1 MFSHRYFK
9 TSTRVLL
16 QVSALLAIAAVCA
29 ACGSSAPLSVSQA
42 TQSRQSSVTI
52 TARDNSFEMPATFP
66 GGTVEVTLNNLG
78 RLPHGAQL
86 ARIHNNVSQNQVL
99 TALKKG
105 EQALF
110 PLVSFEGGPGPV
122 FPGHSQVVRL
132 NLPSGNYLAL
142 SFVRD
147 SDNIAQ
153 AAKGM
158 YRAFTVSGSPT
169 PTPAPGSPR
178 TNGQV
183 ALIDSAIRLPST
195 IRSGPIVLGVRNH
208 GKQPHEMVLLSLKP
222 GKTEHDATAFLQN
235 PRGTAPFTYM
245 GGIAALSP
253 GGMGWVNLNLA
264 PGSYVALCTLPD
276 ARSGK
281 PLYSMGMATPFT
293 VR

>member
-1 MFSHRYFK
+1 MSFYRYFK
-9 TSTRVLL
+9 TFTRAVPRVST
-16 QVSALLAIAAVCA
+16 LLAIALLVA
-29 ACGSSAPLSVSQA
+29 ACGSSAPLSVSQSTLSQQA
-42 TQSRQSSVTI
+42 SVTI

-78 RLPHGAQL
+78 KRPHEAQL
-86 ARIHNNVSQNQVL
+86 VRIKNNVSQNQVL
-99 TALKKG
+99 TALKTG
-105 EQALF
+105 EQAIF
-110 PLVSFEGGPGPV
+110 PLVTFEGGPGPV
-122 FPGHSQVVRL
+122 FPGHSQAVRL

-153 AAKGM
+153 TAKGM

-169 PTPAPGSPR
+169 PTPAPGQPR

-208 GKQPHEMVLLSLKP
+208 GKQPHELVLLNLKP
-222 GKTEHDATAFLQN
+222 GKNEHDATAFLQN
-235 PRGTAPFTYM
+235 PRGTAPFIYL
-245 GGIAALSP
+245 GGMAALSP

-264 PGSYVALCTLPD
+264 PGNYVALCTLPD
-276 ARSGK
+276 ASGAQ
-281 PLYSMGMATPFT
+281 LYSKGMATPFT

>member
-1 MFSHRYFK
+1 MFSHRYFIISK
-9 TSTRVLL
+9 RAVPRMIALL
-16 QVSALLAIAAVCA
+16 VIALLAV
-29 ACGSSAPLSVSQA
+29 ACSSSAPLAVSQA
-42 TQSRQSSVTI
+42 PVSRQSGITI
-52 TARDNSFEMPATFP
+52 IARDNSFEMPATFP

-78 RLPHGAQL
+78 KRPHQAQL
-86 ARIHNNVSQNQVL
+86 VRINNNVSQNQVL

-110 PLVSFEGGPGPV
+110 SLVTFEGGPGSV
-122 FPGHSQVVRL
+122 FAGHSQVVRL

-142 SFVRD
+142 SLVRD

-158 YRAFTVSGSPT
+158 YRFFTVSGSPT
-169 PTPAPGSPR
+169 PTPATGQPR

-208 GKQPHEMVLLSLKP
+208 GKQPHELTLLSLKP

-235 PRGTAPFTYM
+235 PRGTAPFLYA
-245 GGIAALSP
+245 GGMAGLAP

-264 PGSYVALCTLPD
+264 PGNYLALCTLPD
-276 ARSGK
+276 ASGT
-281 PLYSMGMATPFT
+281 PLYSKGMVTPFI